1 MRKLS
6 LKRQRFI
13 SEYLT
18 TGNATKAVLK
28 AYPNVSY
35 NSARTMGSRELTKD
49 DTINRMQEIV
59 ESGTDSGDAKWII
72 AKLKQNAIESG
83 SNEIRQYSASNQA
96 LKILADF
103 MTPQTEVSS
112 DQNIGSLENIYLSES
127 ELKKLL
133 EIIDLVGVSALA
145 TFIRREMDSIEVI
158 DGEFSEPKSDRE
170 I

>member
-59 ESGTDSGDAKWII
+59 ESGSDSSDAKWII
-72 AKLKQNAIESG
+72 SKLKQNAIESG

-103 MTPQTEVSS
+103 MTPQTEQT
-112 DQNIGSLENIYLSES
+112 DQNIGSLDSVALTEV

-133 EIIDLVGVSALA
+133 EIIDLVGVAALA
-145 TFIRREMDSIEVI
+145 SFIRREMDSIEVI
-158 DGEFSEPKSDRE
+158 DGEFSETKSDRE

>member
-59 ESGTDSGDAKWII
+59 ESGTDASKDAKWII
-72 AKLKQNAIESG
+72 SKLKQNAIESG

-103 MTPQTEVSS
+103 MTPQTEQT
-112 DQNIGSLENIYLSES
+112 DQNIGSLDSVALTES

-133 EIIDLVGVSALA
+133 EIIDLVGVAALA
-145 TFIRREMDSIEVI
+145 SFIRREMNSIEVI
-158 DGEFSEPKSDRE
+158 DGEFSETKSDRE

>member
-59 ESGTDSGDAKWII
+59 ESGSDSSDAKWII
-72 AKLKQNAIESG
+72 SKLKQNAIESG
-83 SNEIRQYSASNQA
+83 SNEVRQYSASNQA

-103 MTPQTEVSS
+103 MTPQTEQT
-112 DQNIGSLENIYLSES
+112 DQNIGSLDSVALTEV

-133 EIIDLVGVSALA
+133 EIIDLVGVAALA
-145 TFIRREMDSIEVI
+145 SFIRREMDSVEVI
-158 DGEFSEPKSDRE
+158 DGEFSEAKSDRE